1 MNRSQFNYL
10 IGLGAG
16 FLFLLGLVSGL
27 GLFFWMTDGQTEP
40 VSTVSLFS
48 VRNLIL
54 WGLLL
59 VFLVTVGVV
68 LRRAFQGYFFTV
80 NQLAEEMSLILSANP
95 KHRVQRVEGPAEV
108 QKLAQTI
115 NDFADRFQSLLAD
128 DEVKIQKARAELED
142 ERNRLAAL
150 VSELTEGVVV
160 CNLEGRIL
168 LYNNQA
174 KQLLAHPTEELANG
188 NGVSGFMGLGRSI
201 FGIIDYDSVT
211 HAIEDL
217 GYRLEKQNS
226 NLVSNFVVSAPNGQ
240 LIRARMVPVLDQ
252 SKSMSGFV
260 ITLEDMT
267 QLLESSARR
276 DRLLKSLT
284 EGTRASLANIRAAIE
299 TIAEYPE
306 MAPEEQQ
313 QFQTVIRVEAEQ
325 LSNKLNETMNTHAAD
340 LRAHWR
346 LEPMLGSNLI
356 WAIRRRFEDRLEI
369 TTEVDELD
377 EDLWLKVDSY
387 AVVQALSQLMHQLQ
401 AKLHIRSVTFRLK
414 KTGRIAALDMLWRD
428 GPIDTETLWL
438 WQNDSSVSDSDG
450 FSLPLNEVAERH
462 GGEIWCQTDKQ
473 SGVAYLRL
481 LLPTAQPTP
490 SWHAPVIHVE
500 SRPEYY
506 DFDLFHQ
513 PGQKP
518 ELDQQALT
526 DLTYTVFDTETT
538 GLNPAAGDE
547 IISISAVRI
556 VNGRLLRQEVFDQL
570 INPKRSIPR
579 TSTEVH
585 GIRPEMLKGQP
596 TADQVLPQFCKFIE
610 DTVLVGHNAAFDMRM
625 LQIKEEELNLRIVN
639 PVLDTL
645 LLAAVVN
652 PNQSDQSLEAIAHR
666 MDVNLFGRHTS
677 LGDAIVTGEIFLK
690 LIPLLM
696 KQGIY
701 TLAEARAAAE
711 RTYLARV
718 NY

>member
-1 MNRSQFNYL
+1 MNRSQFSYL
-10 IGLGAG
+10 VSLGAG
-16 FLFLLGLVSGL
+16 FLFLLGLASGL
-27 GLFFWMTDGQTEP
+27 GFYFWMAAGQPEQA
-40 VSTVSLFS
+40 STASIFS
-48 VRNLIL
+48 VRNLL
-54 WGLLL
+54 WLGLLFAL
-59 VFLVTVGVV
+59 LAGVGLV

-80 NQLAEEMSLILSANP
+80 TELAEEMSLILNVNP
-95 KHRVQRVEGPAEV
+95 KHRVQRVAGPAEV
-108 QKLAQTI
+108 QQLAQTI
-115 NDFADRFQSLLAD
+115 NDFADRFQNLLAD
-128 DEVKIQKARAELED
+128 DELKIQKARAELED

-174 KQLLAHPTEELANG
+174 KQLLGHPTEEMANG
-188 NGVSGFMGLGRSI
+188 NGISGFMGLGRSI
-201 FGIIDYDSVT
+201 FSIIDYDSIT
-211 HAIEDL
+211 HALEDL
-217 GYRLEKQNS
+217 GYRLEKQDD
-226 NLVSNFVVSAPNGQ
+226 NLVSNFVVSGPNGQ

-252 SKSMSGFV
+252 GKTMSGFV

-267 QLLESSARR
+267 QLFESSTRR

-325 LSNKLNETMNTHAAD
+325 LSDKLNETMNTHAAD
-340 LRAHWR
+340 LKAHWR

-356 WAIRRRFEDRLEI
+356 WAIRRRFEDRLAV

-387 AVVQALSQLMHQLQ
+387 AVVQALSQLMRQLQ
-401 AKLHIRSVTFRLK
+401 AKFNIHGVTFRLK
-414 KTGRIAALDMLWRD
+414 KTERIAALDMLWHN

-438 WQNDSSVSDSDG
+438 WQKDASVSNTEG
-450 FSLPLNEVAERH
+450 FSLPLNDVAERH

-473 SGVAYLRL
+473 SGAAYLRL
-481 LLPTAQPTP
+481 LLPTAQPKP

-513 PGQKP
+513 PGQIP

-556 VNGRLLRQEVFDQL
+556 VNGRLLRQEIFDQL

-625 LQIKEEELNLRIVN
+625 LQIKEEALNLRIVN

-645 LLAAVVN
+645 LLAAVAN
-652 PNQSDQSLEAIAHR
+652 PNQSDHSLEAIAR
-666 MDVNLFGRHTS
+666 RLDVSLFGRHTS

-696 KQGIY
+696 KQGIT
-701 TLAEARAAAE
+701 TLADARAAAE
-711 RTYLARV
+711 KTYLARIS
-718 NY
+718 Y